1 MPDIIS
7 VKNLD
12 PDLNCSSPLLT
23 DLLRLWHDARG
34 GRAMPARKDMDPIKL
49 GPALLPHIM
58 LIDVEHEPQPRF
70 RWRLIGTHITT
81 VLDRDMTGRY
91 WDEIYQGK
99 DLATLRLRADWVL
112 QHRAPLR
119 ALGHATSHG
128 RDFEN
133 LEALHL
139 PLSDDDTTINMIFA
153 ASVYTL
159 SSRAAIT
166 ARDADKYEPLRP

>member
-1 MPDIIS
+1 LPDIIS
-7 VKNLD
+7 LKNLD

-34 GRAMPARKDMDPIKL
+34 DRTMPARKDMDPLRL

-128 RDFEN
+128 QDFEN

-159 SSRAAIT
+159 PSRAAIT